1 MIRYSIVVAAY
12 NVEKYIRRCLDS
24 LVRQTYKKVEII
36 VVNDC
41 STDNTSSICHEYAIK
56 DNRIHII
63 DKDVNEGLSLA
74 RNSGVDICSGDY
86 VTFVDGDDFLELSTI
101 EKCNNVL
108 QKDRYDELVFASV
121 FDRTNGN
128 VWNMPLRSTKK
139 LYLEKDLDSYFAEA
153 IGANPESIAD
163 RDIGFTPWARVYKLS
178 TIRENGLKFIS
189 ERELIY
195 EDLMFHL
202 TSYKFMKSIY
212 ILNEQLYH
220 YCENTNSL
228 TQKIDTRR
236 FYRVKA
242 MHEYIKSHFEEEIFQ
257 NTKVLNRYRR
267 TMLGYIR
274 LSVMQLSRDRSNIN
288 TIQDICSDCF
298 TSEIVY
304 GYPANKLPVK
314 QRFFTELLRRKHS
327 YILYMICHSYGK

>member
-1 MIRYSIVVAAY
+1 MKKLVIIPAYNEKDSIVNTVKDIKDNAQGFDY
-12 NVEKYIRRCLDS
+12 
-24 LVRQTYKKVEII
+24 I

-228 TQKIDTRR
+228 TRR